1 MFLVFSLGVVLLFKL
16 KAAFLVAVSFSSSSL
31 RVLSAALFYKYDRER
46 ERGDGRWAMIFVA
59 GFGCGVGVCVCVD
72 VDSADS
78 GCVLSALEMKMG
90 PNRAL
95 IKGAQCLPAPT
106 IEQIFFM

>member
-46 ERGDGRWAMIFVA
+46 ERGVGR
-59 GFGCGVGVCVCVD
+59 
-72 VDSADS
+72 
-78 GCVLSALEMKMG
+78 
-90 PNRAL
+90 
-95 IKGAQCLPAPT
+95 
-106 IEQIFFM
+106 